1 MTERSFALLGHPLG
15 HSLSPVLH
23 RLLFSLRGDP
33 ALYRLYDAPPAQFE
47 AAVRLLAAQTAG
59 FNVTIPYKQ
68 QILPLLAEVHG
79 CAARCG
85 AVNTVAVRPDG
96 LHGYNTD
103 ADGFLYALRE
113 AGLPLR
119 GRVLLLGS
127 GGAARVFALL
137 AAQAGAQLSILVR
150 PGSLARGQA
159 LQAQLTHAV
168 PDAACRVLTQEP
180 AEDFD
185 LLLNATPVGMFP
197 HTEEV
202 PVSQALLRRCA
213 GVFDAVYNPRPT
225 LLLQQAAA
233 NGSAVCDGL
242 PMLVAQAAAAQRIWC
257 GYSYT
262 SAQLAEVC
270 RRLAQE
276 AF

>member
-15 HSLSPVLH
+15 HSLSPALH
-23 RLLFSLRGDP
+23 RLLFALQGDP
-33 ALYRLYDAPPAQFE
+33 SPYRLYDAPPDRLE
-47 AAVRLLAAQTAG
+47 AAVRHLAAQTAG

-68 QILPLLAEVHG
+68 QILPLLAQVHG
-79 CAARCG
+79 CAAVCG

-103 ADGFLYALRE
+103 ADGFLYALHG

-127 GGAARVFALL
+127 GGAAHVFALL
-137 AAQAGAQLSILVR
+137 AAQAGADLSVLVR
-150 PGSLARGQA
+150 PGSLARGRA
-159 LQAQLTHAV
+159 LQAQLTQAV
-168 PDAACRVLTQEP
+168 PGAVCRVLTREP
-180 AEDFD
+180 EEDFD

-197 HTEEV
+197 HTEES

-225 LLLQQAAA
+225 RLLQQAAA
-233 NGSAVCDGL
+233 NGSVVCDGL

-257 GYSYT
+257 GYAYT
-262 SAQLAEVC
+262 PAQLTEVC

-276 AF
+276 AL